1 MELVYS
7 REASKGISK
16 IPTKTKQKIKEGIE
30 ELSINPLLG
39 KPLKGEL
46 SEYRRVRI
54 GGYRIIYR
62 FEKDSKTILID
73 NVGPRGD
80 IYK

>member
-1 MELVYS
+1 MGMEIIYS

-16 IPTKTKQKIKEGIE
+16 IPTKTKQRIKEGVE

-39 KPLKGEL
+39 KPSKGEL
-46 SEYRRVRI
+46 SVYRRTRL

-62 FEKDSKTILID
+62 FEKDSKTTLID
-73 NVGPRGD
+73 NV
-80 IYK
+80 